1 MLVEVLLE
9 SELDLFAVSLAAIGL
24 VAVSLVAVS
33 LGVIEVCVLLGV
45 DVHWVVPQAVDELLR
60 GDLAQADLVDSGE
73 QGELVLLEN
82 EIKCRMRGLY
92 SGK

>member
-1 MLVEVLLE
+1 VLVVVLLE

-33 LGVIEVCVLLGV
+33 LGVIEVGVLLGV

-60 GDLAQADLVDSGE
+60 GDFAQADLVDSGE
-73 QGELVLLEN
+73 QGELILLEN
-82 EIKCRMRGLY
+82 
-92 SGK
+92 